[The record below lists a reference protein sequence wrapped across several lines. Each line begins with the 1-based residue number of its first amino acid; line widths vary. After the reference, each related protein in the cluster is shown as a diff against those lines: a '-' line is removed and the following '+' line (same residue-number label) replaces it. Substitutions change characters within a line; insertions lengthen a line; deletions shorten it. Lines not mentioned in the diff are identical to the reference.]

1 MLNRHLK
8 KVSRCKIR
16 DVNTVNSVMNWKAL
30 VGTINPEMALDCE
43 NFAEGLF
50 AALVQAV
57 RWLGAAACLGPSQ
70 DS

>member
-1 MLNRHLK
+1 MWNMHLN

-16 DVNTVNSVMNWKAL
+16 DVNVHSVLNWKVL
-30 VGTINPEMALDCE
+30 VGTFNLEKALDCE

>member
-1 MLNRHLK
+1 M
-8 KVSRCKIR
+8 VSRCKIR
-16 DVNTVNSVMNWKAL
+16 DVNVHSVLNVEAL
-30 VGTINPEMALDCE
+30 VGTLNPEKALDCE